1 MVSFDSSRW
10 FSLTLLA
17 LTGFALT
24 ACSSDDTGNS
34 SDTASTSLTATATA
48 TNGTVTMGSTMGT
61 VTNGSGSEGT
71 MSGSASVGETVGT
84 TAPTTTMTSTTG
96 MTTDGTTTMGVE
108 TMGSSS
114 SSSSTTGPACT
125 LACDDEGT
133 KVLCDGEVYEDCS
146 ANGQY
151 CAAGECVDTPCDA
164 AFKEQRSEGCEFWA
178 VKTGLI
184 SAGNGACFAAFVAN
198 TWSEPV
204 HINVEYDG
212 QQLAVGNFARIPS
225 GQGANIV
232 YDPYDA
238 NAGLAVGEVAILFLS
253 RGPGG
258 FPTCPGNAAAITDET
273 AVINTGRG
281 KAFHIT
287 TDFPVAAYQMLPYG
301 GGSVAATSATLLL
314 PSGTW
319 DTNYIAINAF
329 TKSAIVADGFPHIVL
344 VGNEDG
350 TAVTIEPKVAI
361 QGGNGVEAAA
371 AGQPKV
377 YMLDRGETIQ
387 IAQSAELT
395 GSPILA
401 DKPLA
406 VFGGATCLNVPVNG
420 VACDG
425 AHQQIPPVKALGNDY
440 TGIRYRNRTGQEE
453 SPPWRLVGA
462 VDGTELTWTNKP
474 LGAPDTIGLGTV
486 AEFNSGGPFQV
497 ESQDEDHPFYLGAYM
512 TGGANYGGAGDPEW
526 VNVIPSAQ
534 FLKKYVL
541 FTDPTYSETS
551 LVVVRSPVDGVFKD
565 VSIGCAGNLGGWMP
579 IGENEYTRLD
589 LVTGNFQDVNGCS
602 NGRHEMASENP
613 FGVTVWG
620 WGSTASQFN
629 TVYVSY
635 AYPAGAS
642 VQGINDVEVLPQ

>member
-1 MVSFDSSRW
+1 M
-10 FSLTLLA
+10 
-17 LTGFALT
+17 TG
-24 ACSSDDTGNS
+24 
-34 SDTASTSLTATATA
+34 TASA
-48 TNGTVTMGSTMGT
+48 
-61 VTNGSGSEGT
+61 
-71 MSGSASVGETVGT
+71 GETTGT
-84 TAPTTTMTSTTG
+84 TATTDTTETSVSGTTVDPTT
-96 MTTDGTTTMGVE
+96 GTTTMGVE
-108 TMGSSS
+108 TDSTSG
-114 SSSSTTGPACT
+114 SSTTGPACT
-125 LACDDEGT
+125 LTCDDEGT
-133 KVLCDGEVYEDCS
+133 QVLCDDEVVEDCG

-151 CAAGECVDTPCDA
+151 CAMGECVDTPCEA
-164 AFKEQRSEGCEFWA
+164 AFKEQRSEGCEFWS

-204 HINVEYDG
+204 HIDVEYAG
-212 QQLAVGNFARIPS
+212 QQLAVESFARIPS

-232 YDPYDA
+232 YEPYDA
-238 NAGLAVGEVAILFLS
+238 NVGLPVGEVAILFLS
-253 RGPGG
+253 RGNGG
-258 FPTCPGNAAAITDET
+258 FPTCPGNLAAVNQET

-281 KAFHIT
+281 EAFHIT

-319 DTNYIAINAF
+319 DTNYIGINAF
-329 TKSAIVADGFPHIVL
+329 TKSAIVADGYPHLVL
-344 VGNEDG
+344 VGDQDG
-350 TAVTIEPKVAI
+350 TEVTIEPKVAI
-361 QGGNGVEAAA
+361 QGGNGVNPAP
-371 AGQPKV
+371 AGQPTT

-401 DKPLA
+401 DKPIA
-406 VFGGATCLNVPVNG
+406 VFGGATCLNVPVG
-420 VACDG
+420 ASACDG

-440 TGIRYRNRTGQEE
+440 TAIRYRNRTGQEE

-462 VDGTELTWTNKP
+462 VDGTQLTWTNKP
-474 LGAPDTIGLGTV
+474 AGAPDTIGLGSV
-486 AEFNSGGPFQV
+486 VEFNSPGPFQV

-512 TGGANYGGAGDPEW
+512 TGGGNYGGAGDPEW

-534 FLKKYVL
+534 YLKKYVL

-551 LVVVRSPVDGVFKD
+551 LVVVRSPVDGAFAD
-565 VSIGCAGNLGGWMP
+565 VSIGCSGNLGGWMP
-579 IGENEYTRLD
+579 IGENEYTRVD

-602 NGRHEMASENP
+602 NGRHEMTSDNP

-620 WGSTASQFN
+620 WGSNASQQFN

-642 VQGINDVEVLPQ
+642 VKGINDVEVLPQ